1 MLTPPRFLMISPEYN
16 LQRVGGLG
24 THVQGLAPRL
34 SERVLLDLIVP
45 RYHGLGDL
53 CEPLGAYGTV
63 YRGDATKPEAGDDYD
78 LQVWRMNDQLNALI
92 TRHINNGRRFAL
104 MHAHDWLSGYVAN
117 DLRQRYHIPMVVTV
131 HATEMGRRR
140 GDVHGHPLRER
151 IHLAEEYLVREADLI
166 IACSEFMRQEIMQS
180 LQVPEENIR
189 VIPNGVEYRH
199 LIELRQKYQAY
210 PHIRRRWAQPG
221 QPLIF
226 FVGRLEW
233 EKGPDLLVQAM
244 PKVLAEFPQARL
256 VLAGKGSYTTQLITM
271 VQEAGL
277 EEAIQLAGFI
287 SDETRNELYAV
298 ADIAVFPSRYEPFG
312 IVALETWYPLLPG
325 NVANATTFDFPV
337 RYKILRQATVER
349 IMRADP
355 ALLDMIVQAGHELEQ
370 EGARAMVGAC
380 GYFANYQRQVAAA
393 LSIPVFLSSLLQV
406 PMISR
411 ALKPDQQVGILVANA
426 KTVRPTMLEAC
437 GITSDVP
444 IVYLG
449 MQDQPEFR
457 NILEY
462 GGQFHYDKFEAEVV
476 DRARQLVAENPNV
489 GAILLL
495 PRWRMS
501 PRKLAPWIWNLII
514 WCAC

>member
-1 MLTPPRFLMISPEYN
+1 
-16 LQRVGGLG
+16 
-24 THVQGLAPRL
+24 
-34 SERVLLDLIVP
+34 
-45 RYHGLGDL
+45 
-53 CEPLGAYGTV
+53 
-63 YRGDATKPEAGDDYD
+63 
-78 LQVWRMNDQLNALI
+78 
-92 TRHINNGRRFAL
+92 
-104 MHAHDWLSGYVAN
+104 
-117 DLRQRYHIPMVVTV
+117 MVVTV

-189 VIPNGVEYRH
+189 VIPNGLEYRH

-312 IVALETWYPLLPG
+312 IVALEAMAAGTPVVVS
-325 NVANATTFDFPV
+325 NV
-337 RYKILRQATVER
+337 
-349 IMRADP
+349 
-355 ALLDMIVQAGHELEQ
+355 G
-370 EGARAMVGAC
+370 G
-380 GYFANYQRQVAAA
+380 
-393 LSIPVFLSSLLQV
+393 LS
-406 PMISR
+406 
-411 ALKPDQQVGILVANA
+411 
-426 KTVRPTMLEAC
+426 
-437 GITSDVP
+437 
-444 IVYLG
+444 
-449 MQDQPEFR
+449 
-457 NILEY
+457 
-462 GGQFHYDKFEAEVV
+462 EVV
-476 DRARQLVAENPNV
+476 DHGVTGLRAETTPDAIADAILDILHHPDLAAERARRAQNV
-489 GAILLL
+489 VRTQYSWESIADRTLEVYRELLEGQG
-495 PRWRMS
+495 
-501 PRKLAPWIWNLII
+501 
-514 WCAC
+514 